1 MAIGVYLLCCRF
13 LVGGST
19 VAVWSAYLAGSAVLV
34 AGAFAISLP
43 QARWVFAI
51 RILSGTWLVA
61 SPFVLGFG
69 GVPAV
74 GALIAGALLVATGEP
89 LRALL
94 GLAASARVALL
105 VYGLKT
111 LSPRQVS
118 SVRCRCAS
126 PGPEL
131 LARRIVE
138 CSSQIRVT
146 MLEDPSEDEIE
157 TCIVGYRSCVND
169 MVTLAAMVAEEREKS
184 GPLRRLKLRIVRGEA
199 LHSLARARE
208 ALPDAVGTARVRL

>member
-1 MAIGVYLLCCRF
+1 
-13 LVGGST
+13 
-19 VAVWSAYLAGSAVLV
+19 V

-43 QARWVFAI
+43 HARWVFAI

-69 GVPAV
+69 GLPAAS
-74 GALIAGALLVATGEP
+74 ALIAGVLLVATGEP
-89 LRALL
+89 LRALF

-105 VYGLKT
+105 VYDLKT

-118 SVRCRCAS
+118 SFQGRCAS

-138 CSSQIRVT
+138 CSSQIRAT
-146 MLEDPSEDEIE
+146 MLEDPSEDEIK

-169 MVTLAAMVAEEREKS
+169 MVTLVAMVAQERPKS
-184 GPLRRLKLRIVRGEA
+184 GVLRRLKLRMARGEA
-199 LHSLARARE
+199 RHALACARE
-208 ALPDAVGTARVRL
+208 GLRDAVGTARVHL